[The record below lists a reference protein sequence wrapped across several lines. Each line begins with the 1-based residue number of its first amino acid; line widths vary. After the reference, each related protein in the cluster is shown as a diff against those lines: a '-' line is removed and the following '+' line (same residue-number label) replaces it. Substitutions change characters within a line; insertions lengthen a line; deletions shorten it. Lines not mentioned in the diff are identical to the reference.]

1 MHDGTLAF
9 RERAACP
16 CCRATGRTSVW
27 QGKFSNPE
35 VVESIAQFHYSVD
48 AGAALGDQ
56 PFDMVQCDTCKMLY
70 HRLVLT
76 DAGIP
81 TVYSEWTDANQVAR
95 FEADHGRAD
104 DFTVGVFRT
113 KLILRIRKLL
123 AGQFQEPLR
132 LLDFGCGDGETIA
145 QAAMFGFDAA
155 GIDVSLS
162 RMERAG
168 MQDSPIFPDLD
179 SFDRDGGGKI
189 HAIILEQVLEHLMEP
204 RDILAALR
212 ERLLPGGVL
221 YIAVPD
227 CTGITVPRNFDEF
240 HRVQPVEHV
249 NAFTPDTL
257 AALVENAGFRRLRW
271 PSVFVSE
278 DVSGAIRT
286 LVGMALRR
294 QNTEQF
300 FRYDG

>member
-1 MHDGTLAF
+1 MDDGTLAF

-16 CCRATGRTSVW
+16 CCGATAHTSVW
-27 QGKFSNPE
+27 NGRFSDPE
-35 VVESIAQFHYSVD
+35 VTDNIANFHYSSD
-48 AGAALGDQ
+48 TGAALGDQ
-56 PFDMVQCDTCKMLY
+56 PFDLVQCNSCKMLY

-81 TVYSEWTDANQVAR
+81 IVYSEWTNADQVAR

-104 DFTVGVFRT
+104 EFAVGIFRT
-113 KLILRIRKLL
+113 KLILRINKLL
-123 AGQFQEPLR
+123 AGRFQEPFR

-145 QAAMFGFDAA
+145 QAAMFGFEAA
-155 GIDVSLS
+155 GIDVSRS
-162 RMERAG
+162 RIETAG
-168 MQDSPIFPDLD
+168 INKSPIFPDLER
-179 SFDRDGGGKI
+179 FDRDGGGKV

-204 RDILAALR
+204 RDILVALG
-212 ERLLPGGVL
+212 ERLLPGGIL

-227 CTGITVPRNFDEF
+227 CTGITVPRDFAAF

-249 NAFTPDTL
+249 NAFTPNTL
-257 AALVENAGFRRLRW
+257 ATLVENAGFRRLRW

-278 DVSGAIRT
+278 DLSGAMRT
-286 LVGMALRR
+286 MAGMALRR